1 MARPSPPSHLE
12 LASTG
17 TVRRSLTFGS
27 VSAGRLTGGALL
39 RQVALLAL
47 LIVTAGFWIYFSVA
61 ASGFTSDFNLFSL
74 LRFAAIQITIG
85 FAQMV
90 ALSIGDMNL
99 AVGAIGGATGMIAGW
114 VMQVLGLPPEVAVL
128 FALVVGLVLG
138 FGNALLI
145 TWTRINSFIVTLAT
159 ASLITGAML
168 ILTHAHPFSLLPD
181 SFTSFSE
188 VEVAG
193 LPVSPLVV
201 VMLVVAAALFFL
213 YRNLSLGRE
222 MLAVGANRQAARV
235 SGLSVDRVVVSTHG
249 PSGALAA
256 TAGLMAISADHTAS
270 PGLAVGLL
278 VIDVVGMLVL
288 SVVTPSFLSTYTLFV
303 TGRDLSILLLVA
315 LAQMVVLSLGQMNL
329 SIGSIGGLVAIIES
343 GLMVRY
349 GFPVPIALAA
359 GLVLGI
365 VCGVINGLLV
375 YWTKINSFVLTL
387 VTSYVFAGINLGITH
402 ATPFYHIPNAIS
414 SFGQIGR
421 AHV

>member
-1 MARPSPPSHLE
+1 MALP
-12 LASTG
+12 G
-17 TVRRSLTFGS
+17 SLGAR
-27 VSAGRLTGGALL
+27 VGGRLSRGTII

-47 LIVTAGFWIYFSVA
+47 LIVTVGFWIFFSVA

-128 FALVVGLVLG
+128 FALVVGMVLG

-168 ILTHAHPFSLLPD
+168 ILTHAHPFSELPD

-188 VEVAG
+188 IEVAG
-193 LPVSPLVV
+193 LPVSPLVL
-201 VMLVVAAALFFL
+201 VMLAVAAALFFL

-222 MLAVGANRQAARV
+222 MLAVGANRQAARM
-235 SGLSVDRVVVSTHG
+235 SGLSVDRVVLSTHG
-249 PSGALAA
+249 LSGALAA

-270 PGLAVGLL
+270 PSLGSDWLLASFVSPAIGGTLLSGGLVSVPGTVLGGVLLATISNGLLLVNIDNFWITVFLGVVLLLAVGLDRL
-278 VIDVVGMLVL
+278 
-288 SVVTPSFLSTYTLFV
+288 T
-303 TGRDLSILLLVA
+303 R
-315 LAQMVVLSLGQMNL
+315 
-329 SIGSIGGLVAIIES
+329 
-343 GLMVRY
+343 
-349 GFPVPIALAA
+349 AA
-359 GLVLGI
+359 GGAA
-365 VCGVINGLLV
+365 
-375 YWTKINSFVLTL
+375 S
-387 VTSYVFAGINLGITH
+387 
-402 ATPFYHIPNAIS
+402 
-414 SFGQIGR
+414 
-421 AHV
+421 